1 MNRKAM
7 FLFLAVALVLILA
20 GCAGP
25 TPTAQ
30 VVKETA
36 VVTKVVE
43 KVVTATAEP
52 SKPVELILWHMEARP
67 HRVKAIQELADAFN
81 ASHPNI
87 VVKPRVQSWGE
98 AYIKTIGAV
107 EAGKPPDMLFTIPDF
122 TTSVK
127 ETGAVQ
133 PVEDVIAELQK
144 SYTLYDSAVD
154 PYVYDGHTWAVPL
167 YGMSFVLWYRADLFE
182 KAGLD
187 PNKPPET
194 WNEMIQYLDKLRE
207 AGVQYPYAIAGAIH
221 MATDQAVYPLMVV
234 SRAEHLFGEDPC
246 EVTFNNPN
254 TVRAYEMYKRLFDYS
269 APGSAAWKWD
279 EPRQALFSG
288 QTAMVIEKGHYLQG
302 WEDNANAPSDVLRGA
317 PIPIPED
324 GQHGT
329 MYYSN
334 AVMLL
339 ASGPEKREA
348 FKEFILWL
356 YQPENMAKLLHAAPG
371 FFMPVYQEVAESDAF
386 WDHPTI
392 QKHKEKVQ
400 LLIDVSQN
408 GKLFGFT
415 RGTVNPLI
423 GRISGQNLL
432 AWTAQQMTVKG
443 LSAEEAVAL
452 GAQKMEEAIADACQ

>member
-1 MNRKAM
+1 MNRHLM
-7 FLFLAVALVLILA
+7 FVLGAVTLVFLVAA
-20 GCAGP
+20 GCATP
-25 TPTAQ
+25 TP
-30 VVKETA
+30 
-36 VVTKVVE
+36 VE
-43 KVVTATAEP
+43 KVVTQVVTATPEP
-52 SKPVELILWHMEARP
+52 AGPVEMILWHMEARP
-67 HRVKAIQELADAFN
+67 HRVKAIQALADEFN
-81 ASHPNI
+81 ATHPNI
-87 VVKPRVQSWGE
+87 VIKPRVQSWGE
-98 AYIKTIGAV
+98 AYIKTIGAI

-127 ETGAVQ
+127 ETGVVQ
-133 PVEDVIAELQK
+133 PVEDIIAELRRT
-144 SYTLYDSAVD
+144 YNLYDSAVN
-154 PYVYDGHTWAVPL
+154 PYVYDGHTWAAPL

-182 KAGLD
+182 QAGLD
-187 PNKPPET
+187 PDQPPQT
-194 WNEMIQYLDKLRE
+194 WDEMIQYLDKLRE

-221 MATDQAVYPLMVV
+221 MSTDQAVYPLMVV

-269 APGSAAWKWD
+269 APGSAVWKWD

-288 QTAMVIEKGHYLQG
+288 QTAMVIEKGHYLKG
-302 WEDNANAPSDVLRGA
+302 WEDNANAPSEVLRGA
-317 PIPIPED
+317 PIPIPEG
-324 GQHGT
+324 GQAGT

-339 ASGPEKREA
+339 ADGPEKREA

-386 WDHPTI
+386 WNDPVI

-400 LLIDVSQN
+400 LLIDVSKN

-432 AWTAQQMTVKG
+432 AWTAQQITVEG
-443 LSAEEAVAL
+443 RSPEEAVAL
-452 GAQKMEEAIADACQ
+452 GARKMEETIADACK